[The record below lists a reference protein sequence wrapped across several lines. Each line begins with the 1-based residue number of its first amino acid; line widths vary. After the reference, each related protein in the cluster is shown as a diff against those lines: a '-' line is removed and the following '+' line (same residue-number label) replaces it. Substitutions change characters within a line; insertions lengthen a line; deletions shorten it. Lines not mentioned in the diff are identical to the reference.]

1 MSVYCNCGK
10 GLGVCVRNQK
20 FVLVSWIIFFMTEQ
34 HLDTSLV
41 KEQGDRRNSSQDS
54 VVAFP
59 IILLLSRPFV
69 MQVVQRSWVHDP
81 TLHAI
86 AQLHIG

>member
-1 MSVYCNCGK
+1 MNKVQYA
-10 GLGVCVRNQK
+10 CVRNQK

-34 HLDTSLV
+34 YLDVRLV
-41 KEQGDRRNSSQDS
+41 KEQGDGRNCSQDN

-69 MQVVQRSWVHDP
+69 MQVVQRSWVHDQ

>member
-1 MSVYCNCGK
+1 
-10 GLGVCVRNQK
+10 
-20 FVLVSWIIFFMTEQ
+20 MTEQ
-34 HLDTSLV
+34 HLDTRLV
-41 KEQGDRRNSSQDS
+41 KEQGGGRNCSQDS
-54 VVAFP
+54 VIAFP

-69 MQVVQRSWVHDP
+69 MQVVQRGWVHDP

>member
-1 MSVYCNCGK
+1 MAK
-10 GLGVCVRNQK
+10 GWEQGSVCVRNQK
-20 FVLVSWIIFFMTEQ
+20 FVLVSWIIFFTTEQ
-34 HLDTSLV
+34 HLDMRLV
-41 KEQGDRRNSSQDS
+41 KEQGDRRNCSQDS

-69 MQVVQRSWVHDP
+69 MQVVQRGWVHDP

-86 AQLHIG
+86 AQLRIG